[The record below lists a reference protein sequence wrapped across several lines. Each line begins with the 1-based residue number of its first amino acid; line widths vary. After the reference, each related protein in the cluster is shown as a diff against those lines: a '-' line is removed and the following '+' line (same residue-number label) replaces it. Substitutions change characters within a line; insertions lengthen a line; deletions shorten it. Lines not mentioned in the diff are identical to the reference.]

1 MKHTCIIVDDEP
13 LARNLLSEYVQKV
26 PELELMKAFGNP
38 LEALNFLREKPVDI
52 LFLDIQMPELTGIS
66 LLKILQNKPAVILT
80 TAYSQYAIESYEH
93 DVTDYLLKP
102 ITFERFIK
110 SVEKAK
116 QQLDT
121 SAKPSE
127 APSPS
132 SADKTEEE
140 SQSDPSFIFV
150 KDGRK
155 LVKVNLADIQY
166 IEGMKD
172 YVRIHTQDRKI
183 TSLQRLKALE
193 EELPSKQFIRVHHS
207 YIVGVAWIE
216 EIERERIFIGKHI
229 IPVSDTYRKPFQEFI
244 ENQQFL

>member
-13 LARNLLSEYVQKV
+13 LARNLLSEYVHKV

-38 LEALNFLREKPVDI
+38 LEALNFLREQSVDI

-66 LLKILQNKPAVILT
+66 LLKILQHKPAVILT

-121 SAKPSE
+121 SARPSE
-127 APSPS
+127 APSFSPT
-132 SADKTEEE
+132 DKTEEE
-140 SQSDPSFIFV
+140 SPSDPSFIFV

-229 IPVSDTYRKPFQEFI
+229 IPVSDTYRKAFQEFI